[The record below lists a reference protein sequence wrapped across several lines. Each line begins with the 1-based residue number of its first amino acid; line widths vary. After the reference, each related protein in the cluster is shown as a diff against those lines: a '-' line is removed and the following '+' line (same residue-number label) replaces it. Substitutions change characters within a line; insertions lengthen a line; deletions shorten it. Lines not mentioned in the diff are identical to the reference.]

1 MSHQDRRA
9 ISGRNLA
16 RLDNTLG
23 VPTFILNK
31 DISGATT
38 TVVVGDAPY
47 SFRVIDAWSIGT
59 SANGGT
65 WKVTKTDPDDGTT
78 VRDII
83 PAVTQNANDND
94 IDRAVDV
101 DDAYYTISQGQD
113 LNIVSTDADLSC
125 TVYILCA
132 RV

>member
-1 MSHQDRRA
+1 MADRRG
-9 ISGRNLA
+9 ISGRALT

-31 DISGATT
+31 DISGAAT
-38 TVVVGDAPY
+38 TVVVGTAPF

-59 SANGGT
+59 SADGGT

-83 PAVTQNANDND
+83 PAVTQLANDND

-101 DDAYYTISQGQD
+101 DDAYYEISQGQD
-113 LNIVSTDADLSC
+113 LNIVSTGASFSG

-132 RV
+132 RI

>member
-1 MSHQDRRA
+1 MADRRG
-9 ISGRNLA
+9 ISGRALT

-31 DISGATT
+31 DISGAATT
-38 TVVVGDAPY
+38 QVVGTAPF

-59 SANGGT
+59 SADGGT

-83 PAVTQNANDND
+83 PAVTQLANDND
-94 IDRAVDV
+94 IDRAVDI
-101 DDAYYTISQGQD
+101 DDAYYEISQGQD
-113 LNIVSTDADLSC
+113 LNIVSTGASFSG

-132 RV
+132 RI

>member
-1 MSHQDRRA
+1 MADRRG
-9 ISGRNLA
+9 ISGRALT

-31 DISGATT
+31 DISGAATT
-38 TVVVGDAPY
+38 QVVGTAPF

-59 SANGGT
+59 SADGGT

-78 VRDII
+78 ARDII
-83 PAVTQNANDND
+83 PAVTQAASDTD
-94 IDRAVDV
+94 VDRAAQI
-101 DDAYYTISQGQD
+101 DDTYYEISQGQD
-113 LNIVSTDADLSC
+113 LNIVSTGANFSG

-132 RV
+132 RI

>member
-1 MSHQDRRA
+1 MADRRG
-9 ISGRNLA
+9 ISGKALA

-38 TVVVGDAPY
+38 TTVVADAPF
-47 SFRVIDAWSIGT
+47 SFRIIDAWSIGT
-59 SANGGT
+59 SADGGT
-65 WKVTKTDPDDGTT
+65 WRVTDGTNI
-78 VRDII
+78 VISN
-83 PAVTQNANDND
+83 VTQAAADKEV
-94 IDRAVDV
+94 DRAADV
-101 DDAYYTISQGQD
+101 DDLYYRISKGGD
-113 LNIVSTDADLSC
+113 VKIVSGGASLSC

>member
-1 MSHQDRRA
+1 MGEKRA

-31 DISGATT
+31 DIVGSTT
-38 TVVVGDAPY
+38 TNVVVGKSPF

-59 SANGGT
+59 SAAGGT
-65 WKVTKTDPDDGTT
+65 WKVTKTDPDDPDV

-83 PAVTQNANDND
+83 PNVTQAASDTD
-94 IDRAVDV
+94 IDRAAQV
-101 DDAYYTISQGQD
+101 DDAYYEIKKGQD
-113 LNIVSTDADLSC
+113 LNIVNGGGSLAC

-132 RV
+132 RI

>member
-1 MSHQDRRA
+1 MADRRG
-9 ISGRNLA
+9 ISGKALA

-38 TVVVGDAPY
+38 TSVVVDAPFK
-47 SFRVIDAWSIGT
+47 FRVLDAWSLGT
-59 SANGGT
+59 SADGGT
-65 WKVTKTDPDDGTT
+65 WKVTDGTN
-78 VRDII
+78 DII
-83 PAVTQNANDND
+83 PAVTQAANDND
-94 IDRAVDV
+94 IDRAVDI
-101 DDAYYTISQGQD
+101 DDAYYDIDKGED
-113 LNIVSTDADLSC
+113 LSIVSTGASLSC

>member
-1 MSHQDRRA
+1 MADRRG
-9 ISGRNLA
+9 ISGRALT

-31 DISGATT
+31 DISGAATT
-38 TVVVGDAPY
+38 GVVGTAPF
-47 SFRVIDAWSIGT
+47 SFRVIDAWSFGT
-59 SANGGT
+59 SADGGT

-83 PAVTQNANDND
+83 PAVTQLANDND

-101 DDAYYTISQGQD
+101 DDAYYEISQGQD
-113 LNIVSTDADLSC
+113 LNIVSTGASFSG

-132 RV
+132 RI

>member
-1 MSHQDRRA
+1 MDKRA

-31 DISGATT
+31 DISGAGT
-38 TVVVGDAPY
+38 TVVLGKSPF

-59 SANGGT
+59 SADGGT
-65 WKVTKTDPDDGTT
+65 WAVTKTDPDDGETS
-78 VRDII
+78 RDII
-83 PAVTQNANDND
+83 SAVTQAAADKE
-94 IDRAVDV
+94 IDRAADV
-101 DDAYYTISQGQD
+101 DDAYYQISKGQD
-113 LNIVSTDADLSC
+113 LNIVSVGGSLAC

>member
-1 MSHQDRRA
+1 MADRRG
-9 ISGRNLA
+9 ISGKALA

-38 TVVVGDAPY
+38 TSVVVDAPFK
-47 SFRVIDAWSIGT
+47 FRVLDAWSIGT
-59 SANGGT
+59 SADGGT
-65 WKVTKTDPDDGTT
+65 WKVTDGTN
-78 VRDII
+78 DII
-83 PAVTQNANDND
+83 PAVTQAANDND
-94 IDRAVDV
+94 IDRAVDI
-101 DDAYYTISQGQD
+101 DDAYYEIDKGED
-113 LNIVSTDADLSC
+113 LSIVSTGADLSC